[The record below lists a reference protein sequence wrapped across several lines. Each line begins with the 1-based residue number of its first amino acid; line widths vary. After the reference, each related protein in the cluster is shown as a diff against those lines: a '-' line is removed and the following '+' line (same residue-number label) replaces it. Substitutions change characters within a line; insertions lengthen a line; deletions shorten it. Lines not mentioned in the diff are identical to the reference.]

1 MPTHTKLCHIQW
13 PISFWFLQVSYMTK
27 VFEKIERR
35 GGVLKIVFE
44 LSSSFSFIRPTFNEG
59 AKQAWLLFFNQIINM
74 SIVQQCMFCKVHII
88 GNSAD
93 YMHFVTYIIVYQN
106 TLILK
111 KKRETSL
118 LWHYCTVFWSKKWDF
133 NLPYIVFQQHE

>member
-1 MPTHTKLCHIQW
+1 
-13 PISFWFLQVSYMTK
+13 MTK

-59 AKQAWLLFFNQIINM
+59 AKQAWSLFFNQIINM

-93 YMHFVTYIIVYQN
+93 YMHFVTYIIVY
-106 TLILK
+106 
-111 KKRETSL
+111 
-118 LWHYCTVFWSKKWDF
+118 
-133 NLPYIVFQQHE
+133 